1 MSPIPAIPAIP
12 QPPVVVQCEGLAQEA
27 ESWLRARCE
36 LIACSSDD
44 ARFFDVLARAR
55 GMVVRTY
62 TRIDERLLDAAPN
75 LEVIGRAGVGVDNI
89 DLSACRERG
98 IEVVYTPDANTQA
111 VVEYI
116 VTILSHHLRP
126 RITVS
131 GATSLE
137 EWRYLR
143 RQAETKRQMSEMT
156 MGLLG
161 LGRVGSRVAQVMVAI
176 GFRVIYNDLLDIDPS
191 QRFGAEPVQLE
202 QLFDDSDVI
211 SLHVDGRPSNHG
223 FVGEPWIGRLKPE
236 AVLINTSRGFVVD
249 SSALAAFLKRNPRSA
264 ALIDVHEPEPI
275 EADYPLLGL
284 SNARLYPHIAS
295 RTELAMRTMSW
306 VVKDVIAVLEGRRPE
321 HPAPEA
327 LLR

>member
-1 MSPIPAIPAIP
+1 MSLIPEIPAIP
-12 QPPVVVQCEGLAQEA
+12 QRPVVVQCEGLAQDAEA
-27 ESWLRARCE
+27 WLAARCE
-36 LIACSSDD
+36 LIACSSND
-44 ARFFDVLARAR
+44 ARFLDVLASAR

-62 TRIDERLLDAAPN
+62 TRVDQRLLAAAPN
-75 LEVIGRAGVGVDNI
+75 LEVIGRAGVGMDNI
-89 DLSACRERG
+89 DLVACRERG

-131 GATSLE
+131 GAMSLQ

-156 MGLLG
+156 LGLLG
-161 LGRVGSRVAQVMVAI
+161 LGRVGKRVAEVMGAI
-176 GFRVIYNDLLDIDPS
+176 GFRVIYHDLLDIDPPN
-191 QRFGAEPVQLE
+191 RFGADPVDLE
-202 QLFDDSDVI
+202 QLFADSDII
-211 SLHVDGRPSNHG
+211 SLHVDGRPTNRG
-223 FVGEPWIGRLKPE
+223 FVGEPLIARLKSDV
-236 AVLINTSRGFVVD
+236 VLINTSRGFVVD
-249 SSALAAFLKRNPRSA
+249 SLALAAFLKRNPRST

-275 EADYPLLGL
+275 EADYPLLGV

-306 VVKDVIAVLEGRRPE
+306 VVKDVIAVLEGRQPQ
-321 HPAPEA
+321 HPAPEV
-327 LLR
+327 LI